1 PAAESPPRAAET
13 ARDDEIERLRTAI
26 ERLDARVRELEP
38 AARPVRRTFRE
49 LLVHLA
55 IGSKYYPRPRPL
67 QFPRVTIVT
76 PAHNAADTIRR
87 TVESVLTQNYHHLR
101 YVVVDGGSTDQTLE
115 ILRGY
120 EDRIDQIVTG
130 GP

>member
-1 PAAESPPRAAET
+1 TAQLRRDLELRATESQRLAVALDAQTQEMNRLRDEIGGILRDLEKSGGNGTHTAEGVLPPGATAATPAPQAAPAAESPPRAAET

-55 IGSKYYPRPRPL
+55 
-67 QFPRVTIVT
+67 
-76 PAHNAADTIRR
+76 
-87 TVESVLTQNYHHLR
+87 
-101 YVVVDGGSTDQTLE
+101 
-115 ILRGY
+115 
-120 EDRIDQIVTG
+120 
-130 GP
+130 